1 MASAAAT
8 ILPLRPAARCSS
20 RLLRHKP
27 TATPTVLAP
36 HRAQQPRARSFF
48 NLSGG
53 ITPAARPAH
62 LTASRRLPYPAEALY
77 DIIADVDA
85 YASFL
90 PYCQRSRVTHWRDS
104 AAPGGGLRRSPA
116 AGDLTVGWGPVTE
129 SYTSRLYCLPGRVVE
144 AVSGKGAPSIPRPH
158 AGDDGVDVHGRPLP
172 RPTDGGLFES
182 LVTRWAVTP
191 SPAPSRSSSS
201 SSSNSDWADVEL
213 SIRYQFANPMYQLA
227 TGSVADE
234 VAGLMVN
241 AFEKRARDLL
251 GSRAR
256 ATPPSRMV

>member
-1 MASAAAT
+1 MTSAAAA
-8 ILPLRPAARCSS
+8 ILSLRPTARCSS
-20 RLLRHKP
+20 QLLRHKP
-27 TATPTVLAP
+27 IPLSPPPP
-36 HRAQQPRARSFF
+36 HRAPPHAQQRARRFF
-48 NLSGG
+48 SLPGG
-53 ITPAARPAH
+53 ITPPARPAH

-104 AAPGGGLRRSPA
+104 ATPDGGRTRSPA

-144 AVSGKGAPSIPRPH
+144 AVSGKGAPSIHLPH
-158 AGDDGVDVHGRPLP
+158 GDDAHGRPLP

-182 LVTRWAVTP
+182 LVTRWTVTP
-191 SPAPSRSSSS
+191 SPASSGGGS
-201 SSSNSDWADVEL
+201 WADVEL

-234 VAGLMVN
+234 VAGLMVG
-241 AFEKRARDLL
+241 AFEKRARELL

-256 ATPPSRMV
+256 ATPPSRQ

>member
-8 ILPLRPAARCSS
+8 VLPLRPAAHCSS

-27 TATPTVLAP
+27 TATSTIPAP
-36 HRAQQPRARSFF
+36 HRAQQQRRARSFF
-48 NLSGG
+48 GLPGG
-53 ITPAARPAH
+53 IVPAARPAH

-90 PYCQRSRVTHWRDS
+90 PYCQRSRVTHWRGS

-116 AGDLTVGWGPVTE
+116 AGNLTVGWGPVTE

-144 AVSGKGAPSIPRPH
+144 AVSGKGAPSIPRPR
-158 AGDDGVDVHGRPLP
+158 AGDDDVDADGRPLP

-182 LVTRWAVTP
+182 LVTRWTVTP
-191 SPAPSRSSSS
+191 APASSGSS
-201 SSSNSDWADVEL
+201 TNNDWADVEL
-213 SIRYQFANPMYQLA
+213 SIRYQFVSPVYQLA
-227 TGSVADE
+227 TASVADE

-251 GSRAR
+251 GSGAR
-256 ATPPSRMV
+256 ATLPSRMA